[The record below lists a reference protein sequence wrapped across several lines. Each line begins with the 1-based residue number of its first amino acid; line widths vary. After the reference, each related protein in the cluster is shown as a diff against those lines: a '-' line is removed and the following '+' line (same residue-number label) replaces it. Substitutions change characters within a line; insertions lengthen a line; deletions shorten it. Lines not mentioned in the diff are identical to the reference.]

1 MTFLWHYL
9 RRLNTEHNDTQQ
21 NDIQQ
26 KGTQH
31 KDIQQWQSVFMLN
44 IANYLFILSVIME
57 CRYADCRGALIT
69 AVKKLNRTCQF
80 VLL

>member
-1 MTFLWHYL
+1 
-9 RRLNTEHNDTQQ
+9 
-21 NDIQQ
+21 
-26 KGTQH
+26 
-31 KDIQQWQSVFMLN
+31 MLN

-80 VLL
+80 VLLSKGDSLFSPGRKTTSTHV